1 MDRALLMQALGVE
14 FGTPDLH
21 KVECRRSL
29 IPGLFWPEGG
39 GEIQILE
46 VQGPATLTNTANQ
59 QRVCFKQ
66 GTDIR
71 GGPWTLSPLYT
82 AGHTHAHL
90 QIQGGGTEGEREEK
104 RDFLKNSG
112 IYQLRA
118 NFHLLD
124 AYMKESELAKTVSN
138 FSLMP

>member
-1 MDRALLMQALGVE
+1 MMAQWIEHFSCKHWKWSL
-14 FGTPDLH
+14 DLQTYNQ
-21 KVECRRSL
+21 VECRRSL

-71 GGPWTLSPLYT
+71 GGSWTLSPLYT

-90 QIQGGGTEGEREEK
+90 QIQGGGIEGER
-104 RDFLKNSG
+104 
-112 IYQLRA
+112 
-118 NFHLLD
+118 
-124 AYMKESELAKTVSN
+124 
-138 FSLMP
+138 